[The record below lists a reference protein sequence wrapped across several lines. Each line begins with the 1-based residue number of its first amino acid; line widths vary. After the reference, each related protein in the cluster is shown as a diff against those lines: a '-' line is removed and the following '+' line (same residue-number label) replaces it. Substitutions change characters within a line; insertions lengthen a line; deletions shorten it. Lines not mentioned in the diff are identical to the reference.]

1 MKMVK
6 PIILA
11 IGSIPVILAIL
22 IVIPMVT
29 MEEIPM
35 SAINSYDKIQIEFT
49 KHDLRVVSFGVTE
62 KSVADMT
69 QVLII
74 DNDGSVQYTEIR
86 DVAVPNAICDV
97 DIWDEVECPTAT
109 INQSQI
115 KSSISDAQLQKL
127 TAMIKETGFMSIP
140 KESFPIKEDVES
152 YTKFTVK
159 ITLND
164 ARTQIFWPEQDATE
178 KFIPPIVT
186 AVESELVDII
196 SKIIE

>member
-1 MKMVK
+1 MVK
-6 PIILA
+6 PFVLA
-11 IGSIPVILAIL
+11 IGAIPVIFALL
-22 IVIPMVT
+22 IVIPMLT
-29 MEEIPM
+29 STDIPT
-35 SAINSYDKIQIEFT
+35 SAINPSDKIQIEFT
-49 KHDLRVVSFGVTE
+49 KHDLRIVSFGVTE

-74 DNDGSVQYTEIR
+74 DNDGDVQYTEVK
-86 DVAVPNAICDV
+86 DGV
-97 DIWDEVECPTAT
+97 
-109 INQSQI
+109 NQSLI

-140 KESFPIKEDVES
+140 KESFPIKDDVEI

-164 ARTQIFWPEQDATE
+164 AKTQIFWPEQDATE

-196 SKIIE
+196 SKIIEK

>member
-6 PIILA
+6 PVVLFA
-11 IGSIPVILAIL
+11 ASIPVILAIL
-22 IVIPMVT
+22 IVIPMIT
-29 MEEIPM
+29 MEEIPT
-35 SAINSYDKIQIEFT
+35 SAINSNDKIGIEFT

-74 DNDGSVQYTEIR
+74 ENDGSVQYTKIN
-86 DVAVPNAICDV
+86 DGV
-97 DIWDEVECPTAT
+97 
-109 INQSQI
+109 NQSMV
-115 KSSISDAQLQKL
+115 KSSITDAQLQKL

-164 ARTQIFWPEQDATE
+164 ARTQIFWPDQDATE

-186 AVESELVDII
+186 AVEDELVGII
-196 SKIIE
+196 DVIRE

>member
-29 MEEIPM
+29 MEEIPT
-35 SAINSYDKIQIEFT
+35 SAINPNDKIQIEFT
-49 KHDLRVVSFGVTE
+49 KHDLRIVSFGVTY
-62 KSVADMT
+62 KTIADST
-69 QVLII
+69 QVLTIE
-74 DNDGSVQYTEIR
+74 NDGTVQYTEIR
-86 DVAVPNAICDV
+86 DGVNK
-97 DIWDEVECPTAT
+97 
-109 INQSQI
+109 SQI
-115 KSSISDAQLQKL
+115 TSSISNEQLQKL
-127 TAMIKETGFMSIP
+127 SAMIKETGFMSIP
-140 KESFPIKEDVES
+140 KESFPIKDDVES

-164 ARTQIFWPEQDATE
+164 AKTQIFWPEQDATE

-186 AVESELVDII
+186 MLESELEDII
-196 SKIIE
+196 NQIIE

>member
-29 MEEIPM
+29 MEEIPT
-35 SAINSYDKIQIEFT
+35 SAINPNDKIQIEFT
-49 KHDLRVVSFGVTE
+49 KHDLRIVSFGVTD
-62 KSVADMT
+62 KTIADNT
-69 QVLII
+69 HVLTIE
-74 DNDGSVQYTEIR
+74 NDGTVQYTEIR
-86 DVAVPNAICDV
+86 DGVNK
-97 DIWDEVECPTAT
+97 
-109 INQSQI
+109 SQI
-115 KSSISDAQLQKL
+115 TSSISNEQLQKL
-127 TAMIKETGFMSIP
+127 SAMIKETGFMSIP

-152 YTKFTVK
+152 YTKFTIK

-164 ARTQIFWPEQDATE
+164 AKTQIFWPEQDATE

-186 AVESELVDII
+186 MLESELEDII
-196 SKIIE
+196 NQIREQ

>member
-11 IGSIPVILAIL
+11 IGAIPVILAIL

-29 MEEIPM
+29 MKEIPM
-35 SAINSYDKIQIEFT
+35 SAINSYDNVHIEFT

-74 DNDGSVQYTEIR
+74 DNDGDVQYTEVK
-86 DVAVPNAICDV
+86 DGV
-97 DIWDEVECPTAT
+97 
-109 INQSQI
+109 NQSLV
-115 KSSISDAQLQKL
+115 KSSISNEQLQKL

-140 KESFPIKEDVES
+140 KESFPIKDDVEI

-164 ARTQIFWPEQDATE
+164 AKTQIFWPEQDATE